1 LPARAACKSSIV
13 LERKSQVSDYDY
25 DLFVIGAGS
34 GGVRAARLAAELGK
48 RVAIAE
54 EYRIGGTCVIRGCV
68 PKKLLVYGSRYGG
81 EIQDAQRFGW
91 SYQDLHFEWPTLIH
105 NVQREVDRLNG
116 VYTRTLE
123 NAGVERFLTH
133 ATVEGPHEVRLA
145 EPNRT
150 VSAEYILVATGSS
163 PVIPDVPGKEHLI
176 SSAECFQLEAL
187 PASIVIIGAG
197 YIGME
202 FCSIFAGLGV
212 AVTVLHRGDQILR
225 DFDNDLRDGLA
236 EALRDRGVDLRMNTN
251 ITSIEKE
258 GDCYR
263 VALKEGGSVSAALVM
278 AATGRKP
285 NTAGLGLQ
293 KVGVDLGWNGHVVV
307 DAYSKSTVDSIYAV
321 GDVTDRVNL
330 TPVAIREG
338 TAFVETVF
346 GGESKAMDYTFIPTA
361 VFSEPEI
368 GTVGISEEDARA
380 KYRAVDVYKASF
392 RPMRATISGRDEKV
406 LLKLVID
413 AETDKV
419 LGVHMLG
426 PDAAEIAQMAAV
438 SLRLG
443 VTKAQLD
450 ATMALH
456 PSVAEE
462 LVTMRHKWEP
472 PTPIK
477 GSDAAA

>member
-1 LPARAACKSSIV
+1 MA
-13 LERKSQVSDYDY
+13 EYDY

-34 GGVRAARLAAELGK
+34 GGVRAARLASELGQ
-48 RVAIAE
+48 RAGIAE

-81 EIQDAQRFGW
+81 EIEDARGFGW
-91 SYQDLHFEWPTLIH
+91 SYEALRFDWSTLIH
-105 NVQREVDRLNG
+105 NVRREVDRLNG

-123 NAGVERFLTH
+123 NAGVDRFLTR
-133 ATVEGPHEVRLA
+133 ATVEGPHTVRLA
-145 EPNRT
+145 DGDQS
-150 VSAEYILVATGSS
+150 VSAKYILVATGSH
-163 PVIPDVPGKEHLI
+163 PAIPEVPGKEHLI
-176 SSAECFQLEAL
+176 SSNECFQLEAL
-187 PASIVIIGAG
+187 PDSIVIIGAG

-202 FCSIFAGLGV
+202 FASIFAGLGV
-212 AVTVLHRGDQILR
+212 AVTVLYRGEQILR
-225 DFDNDLRDGLA
+225 DFDMDLRDGLA
-236 EALRDRGVDLRMNTN
+236 EAMRDHGVDLRMDTN
-251 ITSIEKE
+251 VASIERDDS
-258 GDCYR
+258 GYR
-263 VALKEGGSVSAALVM
+263 VALKEGGTISAALIM
-278 AATGRKP
+278 AATGRTP

-293 KVGVDLGWNGHVVV
+293 KAGVELGWNGHVVV
-307 DAYSKSTVDSIYAV
+307 DAYSKSSVDSIYAV

-346 GGESKAMDYTFIPTA
+346 ENKPTAMNYDFIPTA

-368 GTVGISEEDARA
+368 GTVGLSEGQAREM
-380 KYRAVDVYKASF
+380 YRAVDIYKSSF
-392 RPMRATISGRDEKV
+392 RSMRATISGRNEKM
-406 LLKLVID
+406 LMKLVID

-419 LGVHMLG
+419 LGCHILG
-426 PDAAEIAQMAAV
+426 PDAAEIVQMAAV
-438 SLRLG
+438 ALKLG

-450 ATMALH
+450 STMALH

-462 LVTMRHKWEP
+462 LVTMRHKWEA